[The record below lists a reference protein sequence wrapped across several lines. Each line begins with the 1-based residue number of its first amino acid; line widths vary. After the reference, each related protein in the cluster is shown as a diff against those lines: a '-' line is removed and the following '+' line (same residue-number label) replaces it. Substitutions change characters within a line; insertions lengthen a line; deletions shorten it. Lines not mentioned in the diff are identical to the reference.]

1 MRVAYSVLRE
11 IHKKDHTPNGKDY
24 GLKDYEFDGFIR
36 LLEKNGYLERV
47 LRVNDEYRLG
57 PARLTEKG
65 KILLETYKHYE
76 DNYPINN
83 LKNLKDWVKTEREQ
97 YSNQA
102 EAEQ

>member
-11 IHKKDHTPNGKDY
+11 IHKKDHNPHGKDY
-24 GLKDYEFDGFIR
+24 GLKDYEFEGFIR
-36 LLEKNGYLERV
+36 LLDKNGYLERV
-47 LRVNDEYRLG
+47 LRVNDEYLLG

-76 DNYPINN
+76 VDYPDI
-83 LKNLKDWVKTEREQ
+83 KHLKDWVKTEREQ